1 MPSECKQQRY
11 VVAKSVTAALDF
23 AAVMAQ
29 SARLLKGSSDYAGFA
44 SQAETAAKRAY
55 EWAKANPN
63 AFYNQF
69 KLSQD
74 FKPAVNTGTYG
85 DMNARDERFW
95 AATELY
101 KLTADGSYLEDA
113 KAVKPARFNAP
124 TWGNVAGLGA
134 WAWIAQEGSELHS
147 EMLAQ
152 LKDYCE
158 ALVANVG
165 TSSFQAPFGDKKS
178 DFGWGCLAEGG
189 CANGVAL
196 MFADRYLERGKYMRY
211 ALENMDYI
219 LGRNA
224 TGYCFVT
231 GFGAKS
237 PMHPHHRLS
246 SADGIEE
253 PFPGMLVG
261 GPNPCQQD
269 KRDGNLVYPSNFP
282 DESYIDVEGSYASNE
297 IAINW
302 NASLVALVCWIDALK
317 GK

>member
-1 MPSECKQQRY
+1 
-11 VVAKSVTAALDF
+11 
-23 AAVMAQ
+23 
-29 SARLLKGSSDYAGFA
+29 
-44 SQAETAAKRAY
+44 
-55 EWAKANPN
+55 
-63 AFYNQF
+63 
-69 KLSQD
+69 LSQD

-101 KLTADGSYLEDA
+101 KLTGDNAFLEDA

-147 EMLAQ
+147 QMLAQ

-189 CANGVAL
+189 CDNGVAL

-211 ALENMDYI
+211 ALENAVIGMVCEERGEEDLLRLEQNLEMQRLFY
-219 LGRNA
+219 RS
-224 TGYCFVT
+224 
-231 GFGAKS
+231 GAMAEFKKKDDEFHRS
-237 PMHPHHRLS
+237 FFEITRKMEVYHLMQRLQVHFDRVRRLS
-246 SADGIEE
+246 LSVVPHEAIIEDHE
-253 PFPGMLVG
+253 RIVNCIRNQDIPQARAQLKTHLERYQIDAATIQTAYPQYFK
-261 GPNPCQQD
+261 PNPTQ
-269 KRDGNLVYPSNFP
+269 
-282 DESYIDVEGSYASNE
+282 EG
-297 IAINW
+297 
-302 NASLVALVCWIDALK
+302 
-317 GK
+317 